1 MRRILTA
8 AVLVPVLLA
17 VVKLAPP
24 WVFTTVFAVG
34 IALGAYETYRM
45 LQHDG
50 RSPFVALGVVA
61 TFAIAWSFGG
71 LAPHVPA
78 RFPLV
83 GLVGLTWLAAL
94 ALRPDPRAMY
104 QAVSDTLVPVIAVGL
119 PLSFLVALRAVA
131 DPVGEDLLLLLIV
144 TVAFGDTAAYYV
156 GSRFG
161 RRRMAPSVS
170 PKKSWEGAVG
180 GLLGAL
186 GGALL
191 ASIWFYQRLPV
202 GHAVV
207 LGLLLGALGILGD
220 LSESMLKR
228 AVGAKDA
235 SRLLPGHGG
244 LLDRMD
250 SLLLSAPA
258 LYGYWYAFLRVEP

>member
-17 VVKLAPP
+17 VIKLAPP
-24 WVFTTVFAVG
+24 WAFNAVFAVG
-34 IALGAYETYRM
+34 IALGALEAYRM
-45 LQHDG
+45 LQQDG
-50 RSPFVALGVVA
+50 RRPFVILGVLA
-61 TFAIAWSFGG
+61 TLAIAWSFGG
-71 LAPHVPA
+71 LPPQVPA

-94 ALRPDPRAMY
+94 ALRPDPRAMFA
-104 QAVSDTLVPVIAVGL
+104 AVSDALVPVIAVGL
-119 PLSFLVALRAVA
+119 PLSFLVALRAVS
-131 DPVGEDLLLLLIV
+131 DPLGEDLLLLLIV
-144 TVAFGDTAAYYV
+144 AVAFGDTAAFYV

-161 RRRMAPSVS
+161 RRRLAPSVS
-170 PKKSWEGAVG
+170 PKKSWEGALG
-180 GLLGAL
+180 GIAGAL

-191 ASIWFYQRLPV
+191 ASFWFYQRLPV

-207 LGLLLGALGILGD
+207 LGVLLGALGILGD

-258 LYGYWYAFLRVEP
+258 LYGYWYAFLREVP